1 MFDISFSE
9 LVLITIVFI
18 LFVSPKKIPTLAKS
32 VGQFSQKIKQFIFDV
47 KEEIGRDEKFKEL
60 KKIQRELKK
69 SSTKNK

>member
-1 MFDISFSE
+1 MFDISFAE

-18 LFVSPKKIPTLAKS
+18 LFVSPKKIPPLAKS
-32 VGQFSQKIKQFIFDV
+32 AGQFSQKIKQFIFDV

>member
-18 LFVSPKKIPTLAKS
+18 LFVSPKKIPTFAKS
-32 VGQFSQKIKQFIFDV
+32 AGQFSQKIKQFIFDV
-47 KEEIGRDEKFKEL
+47 KEEIGRDENFKEL
-60 KKIQRELKK
+60 KKIQKELKK

>member
-1 MFDISFSE
+1 MFDISFAE

-18 LFVSPKKIPTLAKS
+18 LFVSPKKIPPLAKS

>member
-1 MFDISFSE
+1 MFDISFAE

-18 LFVSPKKIPTLAKS
+18 LFVSPKKIPPLAKS
-32 VGQFSQKIKQFIFDV
+32 AGQFSQKIKQFIFEL

>member
-1 MFDISFSE
+1 MFDISFAE

-18 LFVSPKKIPTLAKS
+18 LFVSPKKIPPLAKS
-32 VGQFSQKIKQFIFDV
+32 AGQFSQKIKQFIFDV
-47 KEEIGRDEKFKEL
+47 KEEIGRDEKYKEL

>member
-1 MFDISFSE
+1 
-9 LVLITIVFI
+9 
-18 LFVSPKKIPTLAKS
+18 LFPLKKFQRLQNQPVNFLK
-32 VGQFSQKIKQFIFDV
+32 KIKQFIFDV

>member
-1 MFDISFSE
+1 MFDISFAE

-18 LFVSPKKIPTLAKS
+18 LFVSPKKIPPLAKS
-32 VGQFSQKIKQFIFDV
+32 AGQFSQKIKQFIFDL

>member
-32 VGQFSQKIKQFIFDV
+32 AGQFSQKIKQFIFDV

>member
-1 MFDISFSE
+1 MFDISFAE

-18 LFVSPKKIPTLAKS
+18 LFVSPKKIPPLAKS
-32 VGQFSQKIKQFIFDV
+32 AGQFTQKIKQFIFDV

>member
-1 MFDISFSE
+1 MFDISFAE

-32 VGQFSQKIKQFIFDV
+32 AGQFSQKIKQLIFDV

>member
-1 MFDISFSE
+1 
-9 LVLITIVFI
+9 
-18 LFVSPKKIPTLAKS
+18 LFPLKKIPRLAKS
-32 VGQFSQKIKQFIFDV
+32 AGQFSQKIKQFIFDV